1 MLWQQVFGFC
11 IHPMEFKRC
20 TMKNTNNKIK
30 LTRREKELLEMFSEG
45 KTSSQCATELNI
57 SYFTVETHRKNIH
70 HKLGTHKML
79 TAVNAY
85 AAHSIK
91 QTLLELIQ
99 KNAMPLVLLTL
110 WLNQVFEQG
119 YFLS

>member
-1 MLWQQVFGFC
+1 MQAVNKSGIPFFRKEK
-11 IHPMEFKRC
+11 IADMEEKS
-20 TMKNTNNKIK
+20 N
-30 LTRREKELLEMFSEG
+30 LTRREKQLLEMFSEG
-45 KTSSQCATELNI
+45 KTSSECATELNV

-79 TAVNAY
+79 HAVNAY
-85 AAHSIK
+85 ATHSIR

-99 KNAMPLVLLTL
+99 KNAMLFVLLNL
-110 WLNQVFEQG
+110 GLNQVFEQG

>member
-1 MLWQQVFGFC
+1 
-11 IHPMEFKRC
+11 
-20 TMKNTNNKIK
+20 MKNTNNKIK
-30 LTRREKELLEMFSEG
+30 LTRREQQLLEMFSEG
-45 KTSSQCATELNI
+45 KTSSECATELNV

-79 TAVNAY
+79 NAVNAY
-85 AAHSIK
+85 ATHSIR

-99 KNAMPLVLLTL
+99 KNAMLFVLLNL
-110 WLNQVFEQG
+110 GLNQVFEQG